1 MQTVD
6 EIARRLGANAE
17 AFCRTYLPNGRRAGN
32 YWKVGDVTGAAGASL
47 AIRLH
52 SIPGKPAGKWTDFQ
66 SGEHGDLI
74 DLIPSVTNACDF
86 RDIMDEAR
94 AFLKQ
99 PVICRTS
106 RPATGRSAGGLPATP
121 ADRTERA
128 QRLWAIGRPIT
139 GTPAQTYLQ
148 SRGITRFGPAL
159 GWHEAVHYRNGP
171 TDRLERAPA
180 LLARITDHAGN
191 LTGIARTFL
200 DIERGTVADIVD
212 PKRVMG
218 QLMGQ
223 AVRFGEPS
231 PLLLAVGE
239 GIETVL
245 SVGTALP
252 GLSLAACLSAT
263 HLGLLDV
270 PDTVRELWILK
281 DNDAAGAR
289 AAAHLR
295 ERLAN
300 RNIGIHAVEP
310 VLGDFNDD
318 LQAWGP
324 QALFERFC
332 HDFGTRITQLGQRD
346 AERSR

>member
-1 MQTVD
+1 METVD
-6 EIARRLGANAE
+6 EIARQLGANAE
-17 AFCRTYLPNGRRAGN
+17 AFCRTYLPNGRRTGN

-74 DLIPSVTNACDF
+74 DLIPEITNACDF

-99 PVICRTS
+99 PAICRNS
-106 RPATGRSAGGLPATP
+106 QHATGRPAKP

-128 QRLWAIGRPIT
+128 QRLWAIGRSIT
-139 GTPAQTYLQ
+139 GTPAQTYLRK
-148 SRGITRFGPAL
+148 RGITRFGSAL
-159 GWHEAVHYRNGP
+159 TWQEAVHYRDGL
-171 TDRLERAPA
+171 TDGLAKAPA

-191 LTGIARTFL
+191 LTGVARTFL

-212 PKRVMG
+212 PKRVTG

-223 AVRFGEPS
+223 AVRFGDPAS
-231 PLLLAVGE
+231 PLLAVGE
-239 GIETVL
+239 GIETAL

-263 HLGLLDV
+263 HLGLFEV

-300 RNIGIHAVEP
+300 RNIALHEVEP

-318 LQAWGP
+318 LQAWGA

-332 HDFGTRITQLGQRD
+332 HDFGTRVAPLGQRD
-346 AERSR
+346 AERSG

>member
-47 AIRLH
+47 AVRLH

-66 SGEHGDLI
+66 SGEYGDLI
-74 DLIPSVTNACDF
+74 DLIPEITNACDF

-99 PVICRTS
+99 PAICRKCQ
-106 RPATGRSAGGLPATP
+106 PATGRPATP

-128 QRLWAIGRPIT
+128 QRLWAIGRSIT
-139 GTPAQTYLQ
+139 GTPAQTYLRK
-148 SRGITRFGPAL
+148 RGITRFGSAL
-159 GWHEAVHYRNGP
+159 AWQEAVHYRDGL
-171 TDRLERAPA
+171 TDGLAKAPA

-191 LTGIARTFL
+191 LTGVARTFL

-212 PKRVMG
+212 PKRVTG

-223 AVRFGEPS
+223 AVRFGDPAS
-231 PLLLAVGE
+231 PLLAVGE
-239 GIETVL
+239 GIETAL

-252 GLSLAACLSAT
+252 RLSLAACLSAT
-263 HLGLLDV
+263 HLGLFDV
-270 PDTVRELWILK
+270 PDTVRELWILT

-295 ERLAN
+295 ERLAS
-300 RNIGIHAVEP
+300 RDIAIHEVEP

-318 LQAWGP
+318 LQGWGP
-324 QALFERFC
+324 QALFDRFC
-332 HDFGTRITQLGQRD
+332 HDFGARVAQLGKRD

>member
-1 MQTVD
+1 METVD
-6 EIARRLGANAE
+6 EIARQLGANAE
-17 AFCRTYLPNGRRAGN
+17 AFCRTYLPNGRRTGN

-66 SGEHGDLI
+66 SGEHGDLV

-86 RDIMDEAR
+86 REVMDEAR
-94 AFLKQ
+94 SFLK
-99 PVICRTS
+99 
-106 RPATGRSAGGLPATP
+106 RPAIPTNSRSAKGQFTTP
-121 ADRTERA
+121 VERIERA
-128 QRLWAIGRPIT
+128 QRLWALGRLIT
-139 GTPAQTYLQ
+139 GTPAETYLRN
-148 SRGITRFGPAL
+148 RGISRFGSAL
-159 GWHEAVHYRNGP
+159 AFHEAVHYRDGP
-171 TDRLERAPA
+171 TNRLERAPA
-180 LLARITDHAGN
+180 LLARITDHADN
-191 LTGIARTFL
+191 LTGVARTWL

-223 AVRFGEPS
+223 AVRFGAHSS
-231 PLLLAVGE
+231 PLLAVGE

-263 HLGLLDV
+263 HLGLFDV

-295 ERLAN
+295 ERLTC
-300 RNIGIHAVEP
+300 RNIVIHEVEP

-332 HDFGTRITQLGQRD
+332 HDFGTRVAPLGQRD
-346 AERSR
+346 AERSG

>member
-1 MQTVD
+1 METVD

-17 AFCRTYLPNGRRAGN
+17 AFCRTYLPNGRRTGN
-32 YWKVGDVTGAAGASL
+32 YWKVGDVTGAAGTSL
-47 AIRLH
+47 AVRLH

-74 DLIPSVTNACDF
+74 DLIPEITNACDF
-86 RDIMDEAR
+86 RAIMDEAR

-99 PVICRTS
+99 PAIRRTS
-106 RPATGRSAGGLPATP
+106 RPATGWSAGGLPATP
-121 ADRTERA
+121 ADRIERA
-128 QRLWAIGRPIT
+128 QRLWAIGRLIT
-139 GTPAQTYLQ
+139 GTPAQTYLRN
-148 SRGITRFGPAL
+148 RGITRFGSAL
-159 GWHEAVHYRNGP
+159 AWHEAVHYRDGL
-171 TDRLERAPA
+171 TDSLASAPA
-180 LLARITDHAGN
+180 LLARITDTAGN

-212 PKRVMG
+212 PKRVTGQQMG
-218 QLMGQ
+218 H
-223 AVRFGEPS
+223 AVRFGDPS
-231 PLLLAVGE
+231 PSLLAVGE

-263 HLGLLDV
+263 HLGLFEV
-270 PDTVRELWILK
+270 PDTIRELWILT

-300 RNIGIHAVEP
+300 RNIVIHAVEP

-332 HDFGTRITQLGQRD
+332 HDFGTRVAPLGKRD

>member
-1 MQTVD
+1 MPDRQR
-6 EIARRLGANAE
+6 IQ
-17 AFCRTYLPNGRRAGN
+17 TYLPNGRRTGS

-66 SGEHGDLI
+66 SGEYGDLI
-74 DLIPSVTNACDF
+74 DLIPEITNACGF

-99 PVICRTS
+99 PAICRNS
-106 RPATGRSAGGLPATP
+106 QPASGRPATPT
-121 ADRTERA
+121 DRTERA
-128 QRLWAIGRPIT
+128 QRLWAIGRPVT
-139 GTPAQTYLQ
+139 GTPAQTYLRK
-148 SRGITRFGPAL
+148 RGITRFGLAL
-159 GWHEAVHYRNGP
+159 AWHEAVHYRDGP
-171 TDRLERAPA
+171 TDSLASAPA
-180 LLARITDHAGN
+180 LLARITDHADN
-191 LTGIARTFL
+191 LTGVARTFL
-200 DIERGTVADIVD
+200 DIERDTVADIID
-212 PKRVMG
+212 PKRVME

-252 GLSLAACLSAT
+252 ELSLAACLSAT
-263 HLGLLDV
+263 HLGLFDV

-300 RNIGIHAVEP
+300 RNIVIHAVEP

-318 LQAWGP
+318 LQAWGL
-324 QALFERFC
+324 QALCERFC
-332 HDFGTRITQLGQRD
+332 HDFGTRITQLAKRD